1 MCTKKYN
8 TDINTN
14 TGINRTQVTSR
25 KQRIM
30 YKATLYTSYK
40 VCLALACRRRAI
52 FNWETIIQLTGH
64 QYLRCPRTYQIFSV
78 KVHMKLQW
86 REDKLTKNG

>member
-1 MCTKKYN
+1 LRYSLFSLKNPIQSRLIHIDNFPLTINTEFPNIGKEHIPGMCTKKYN

-30 YKATLYTSYK
+30 YNATYIPHIKY
-40 VCLALACRRRAI
+40 A
-52 FNWETIIQLTGH
+52 
-64 QYLRCPRTYQIFSV
+64 
-78 KVHMKLQW
+78 
-86 REDKLTKNG
+86 